1 MIVAKAWGREEI
13 VVDEREYCCK
23 FLRISAGKQ
32 SSLHY
37 HLKKKETFVVQS
49 GEVCLEHNGIKEDL
63 TIGDQRTI
71 LAGVAHRFSSRDGA
85 VLLEVSTRH
94 EDSDCIR
101 IEPSGNL

>member
-49 GEVCLEHNGIKEDL
+49 GEVCLEHNGITEDL
-63 TIGDQRTI
+63 KIGDQRTVQP
-71 LAGVAHRFSSRDGA
+71 GVAHRFSSKHGA
-85 VLLEVSTRH
+85 VLLEISTH
-94 EDSDCIR
+94 HSDEDVVR
-101 IEPSGNL
+101 LEPSGSL